1 MAIRTEYFFSYI
13 APGFSHG
20 VFLHGYNDREFISYS
35 MIVNKVDI
43 PSLGDGRAQLTVG
56 ETIRWSVDG
65 TVARI
70 VSVNNTGDQPIEALI
85 LAQSESF

>member
-1 MAIRTEYFFSYI
+1 MAIATEYFFSYI
-13 APGFSHG
+13 APNTSQY
-20 VFLHGYNDREFISYS
+20 VFIHGYNDREFVSYS

-43 PSLGDGRAQLTVG
+43 PSLGDGRALLSVG

-70 VSVNNTGDQPIEALI
+70 VTVANTGEKPIEALI
-85 LAQSESF
+85 LAQREPF